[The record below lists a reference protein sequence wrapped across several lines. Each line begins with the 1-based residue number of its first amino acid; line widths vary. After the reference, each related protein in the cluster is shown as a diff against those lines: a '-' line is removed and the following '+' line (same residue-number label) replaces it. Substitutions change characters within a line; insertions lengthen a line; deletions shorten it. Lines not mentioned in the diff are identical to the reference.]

1 MGGEYVPPSIARLG
15 DCEFDVMK
23 RVVNPV
29 VSAVLRSAFH
39 RVLSGRLVLLSY
51 TGRRSGRTISL
62 PVGYEERGPD
72 QLTITV
78 GRPSQ
83 KVWWRNL
90 RDAAPVTLVLRG
102 SHRSG
107 VARSRKDQSGEVT
120 VEVRL
125 ADPG

>member
-1 MGGEYVPPSIARLG
+1 
-15 DCEFDVMK
+15 MK
-23 RVVNPV
+23 RLVNPV
-29 VSAVLRSAFH
+29 VSAVLRSSFH

-51 TGRRSGRTISL
+51 TGKRSGRTIAL
-62 PVGYEERGPD
+62 PVGYEETGPGC
-72 QLTITV
+72 LTIRV
-78 GRPSQ
+78 GSPSR

-90 RDAAPVTLVLRG
+90 CDEAPVSLVLRG

-125 ADPG
+125 ADSG